1 MKNKKS
7 KAFLFVFIILS
18 YSCGDIFATRNKIIR
33 NYYLFEE
40 DASSDFSIRYKL
52 KSGDYIGRVPAKII
66 EYGYKDSVLVAKCFQ
81 YGRIKYYVLNMKSDF
96 EFADEKDYLIDTFSN
111 EGLFFKKW
119 ANVKL
124 KKVL

>member
-1 MKNKKS
+1 MINKKNT
-7 KAFLFVFIILS
+7 ALLIVFIILF
-18 YSCGDIFATRNKIIR
+18 YSCGDIFATRNKITG

-66 EYGYKDSVLVAKCFQ
+66 EYGYKDSVLAAKCIQ
-81 YGRIKYYVLNMKSDF
+81 YGRIKFYVLNMKSDF

-111 EGLFFKKW
+111 EVEFAKRW
-119 ANVKL
+119 ANIKL

>member
-7 KAFLFVFIILS
+7 TALILAFIILC
-18 YSCGDIFATRNKIIR
+18 YSCGDIFATRNKITG

-52 KSGDYIGRVPAKII
+52 KSGDYVGRIPAKII
-66 EYGYKDSVLVAKCFQ
+66 EYGYKDSVLVAKCIR
-81 YGRIKYYVLNMKSDF
+81 YGRIKFYVLNLKSDF

-111 EGLFFKKW
+111 EGQFSKRW
-119 ANVKL
+119 ANIKL
-124 KKVL
+124 KKVS